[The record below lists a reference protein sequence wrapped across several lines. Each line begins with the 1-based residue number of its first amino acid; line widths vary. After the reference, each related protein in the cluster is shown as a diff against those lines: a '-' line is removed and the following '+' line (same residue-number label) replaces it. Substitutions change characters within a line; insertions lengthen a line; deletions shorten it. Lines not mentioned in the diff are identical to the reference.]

1 MYDPSVKV
9 LEVDFT
15 SVESLTSALH
25 AQDAVVSTVSAT
37 AVEGQRVLI
46 DAAVLAGVKR
56 FIPSDFGSC
65 TTSPKVKKLP
75 VYAPMAGIQQYL
87 ADKVKTTELSFTVLA
102 CGAFL
107 DIVLSAPVLLDFD
120 SYRAVL
126 IDDGNNRLSSTSMA
140 SIGRAI
146 SGILKNHQTTSNR
159 TVRVSQVIL
168 TQNKLLD
175 IAKEIKPEVTWDI
188 STVTAAA
195 MLQESLEEFASGD
208 VGMPVIIKLLK
219 ATAFGGEQYGS
230 AYDETDNEI
239 LDIATVTESELKK
252 LVAER
257 LS

>member
-1 MYDPSVKV
+1 MKV

-15 SVESLTSALH
+15 SIESLTSALH

-46 DAAVLAGVKR
+46 DAAVSAGVKR

-65 TTSPKVKKLP
+65 TTSPKVKELP
-75 VYAPMAGIQQYL
+75 VYAPIASIQQYL
-87 ADKVKTTELSFTVLA
+87 ANKATTTKLSFTVLA

-107 DIVLSAPVLLDFD
+107 DMVLSQPVLLDFD
-120 SYRAVL
+120 NYKGVL
-126 IDDGNNRLSSTSMA
+126 IDDGYNRLSSTSMA
-140 SIGRAI
+140 SVGRAVA
-146 SGILKNHQTTSNR
+146 GILKNPKSTSNR

-168 TQNKLLD
+168 TQNKLLA
-175 IAKEIKPEVTWDI
+175 IAKEIKPEATWNI
-188 STVTAAA
+188 STAKSAAL
-195 MLQESLEEFASGD
+195 LQESLEAFASRD
-208 VGMPVIIKLLK
+208 YSMPVIIKLLS

-239 LDIATVTESELKK
+239 LDIAMVSESELKK